1 MKRIKVVGAGG
12 IGGVLLP
19 TLARYLNYSSD
30 KDEVVLTVIDGDTYE
45 PRNRDRQSFHR
56 IGNKAEVTVEM
67 LKQTFPDVSIRA
79 CGEFVTPNSVEY
91 LLAEG
96 DTILL
101 CVDNHKTRKLVS
113 DFCRDLDSVVLI
125 SGGNEYTDGNIQVY
139 VRKDGVDITLPLA
152 NKFHPEIQKPRDK
165 SPHEIGCGEEA
176 LVDPQLLITNFL
188 IAALM
193 LNALWASSQGNL
205 TYDEVYACIVG
216 NNCRAVVRR

>member
-1 MKRIKVVGAGG
+1 MKKIKVVGAGG

-19 TLARYLNYSSD
+19 TLSRYLAYSPD
-30 KDEVVLTVIDGDTYE
+30 KEDIVLTVIDGDTYE
-45 PRNRDRQSFHR
+45 PRNRERQSFHR
-56 IGNKAEVTVEM
+56 IGNKAEVTVER
-67 LKQTFPDVSIRA
+67 LKQDFPDISIRA
-79 CGEFVTPNSVEY
+79 CGEFVTQDSAEY
-91 LLAEG
+91 LLEGG

-113 DFCRDLDSVVLI
+113 DFCRDMDSVVLI

-139 VRKDGVDITLPLA
+139 VRKDGVDMTLPLA
-152 NKFHPEIQKPRDK
+152 NRFHPEVQMPRDR

-176 LVDPQLLITNFL
+176 LVEPQLLITNFM

-193 LNALWASSQGNL
+193 LNAFWASSQGIL
-205 TYDEVYACIVG
+205 AYCEVYACIKG

>member
-1 MKRIKVVGAGG
+1 MKKIKVVGAGG
-12 IGGVLLP
+12 IGSWLLQP
-19 TLARYLNYSSD
+19 LALYLNYSGG
-30 KDEVVLTVIDGDTYE
+30 DEDVVLTVIDGDRYE
-45 PRNRDRQSFHR
+45 PRNRDRQLFDR
-56 IGNKAEVTVEM
+56 IGNKAEVAAER
-67 LKQTFPDVSIRA
+67 LKKEFPEISIRA
-79 CGEFVTPNSVEY
+79 YGEFVAPDSIEY
-91 LLAEG
+91 LLEDG

-139 VRKDGVDITLPLA
+139 VRKDRVDMTLPLA
-152 NKFHPEIQKPRDK
+152 NRFHPEIQRPKDR
-165 SPHEIGCGEEA
+165 SPHEVGCGEQVAAE
-176 LVDPQLLITNFL
+176 PQIIPTNFT

-193 LNALWASSQGNL
+193 LNAFWASSQGYL